1 MSASAY
7 TPEPARRP
15 RTKLAYGL
23 WILQG
28 LLAVLFLF
36 AGISKFTL
44 PPSAFAQVPLP
55 LWFLKFVGVCEA
67 LGGIGLILPALLRIR
82 TGLTPLA
89 AALLVVIMI
98 GAIVITVMTM
108 GVAPALLPLVVGV
121 LLGFV
126 AYGRWRLLPIAAKP
140 PAPRS

>member
-1 MSASAY
+1 MAY
-7 TPEPARRP
+7 SQKRLTY
-15 RTKLAYGL
+15 TL

-28 LLAVLFLF
+28 LLAALFLF
-36 AGISKFTL
+36 AGITKLVL
-44 PPSAFAQVPLP
+44 PPSAFAQVPMP
-55 LWFLKFVGVCEA
+55 IWFIRFIGVCET

-98 GAIVITVMTM
+98 GATVTTVMTM
-108 GVAPALLPLVVGV
+108 GLAPALLPLVVGV

-126 AYGRWRLLPIAAKP
+126 AYGRWKLLPIEQAKP